1 MKIIPRTEVKPGSV
15 PVAAYPISVCKF
27 TQFEL
32 MELDQV
38 IKRGLGKN
46 NMVGWKEKMGQKDSR
61 LLWGVLCLCQTRS
74 LKKRNDNSGKTS
86 NSVKCKMIL
95 KMQTKGNTV

>member
-1 MKIIPRTEVKPGSV
+1 
-15 PVAAYPISVCKF
+15 
-27 TQFEL
+27 
-32 MELDQV
+32 
-38 IKRGLGKN
+38 
-46 NMVGWKEKMGQKDSR
+46 MGQKDSR

>member
-1 MKIIPRTEVKPGSV
+1 MKIIPRTEVKPRSV

-46 NMVGWKEKMGQKDSR
+46 NMVGWQATNEGLYMKRKDGAKGLKVTLGCFMSVSDKKLEK
-61 LLWGVLCLCQTRS
+61 
-74 LKKRNDNSGKTS
+74 KKR
-86 NSVKCKMIL
+86 
-95 KMQTKGNTV
+95 